1 MADGNEVVSNIAIS
15 KVPAK
20 AGLDAKFKAL
30 ERAENAYYQGK
41 GQAKQQVIQKL
52 PLFCYCLFKG
62 KVRKGIEFEMVI
74 YMID

>member
-20 AGLDAKFKAL
+20 AGLDAKFNAL

-41 GQAKQQVIQKL
+41 GQTKQQVIVIHML
-52 PLFCYCLFKG
+52 PLCFWLLFVYRQG
-62 KVRKGIEFEMVI
+62 
-74 YMID
+74 

>member
-41 GQAKQQVIQKL
+41 GQAKQQVTQKL
-52 PLFCYCLFKG
+52 PLFLLLF
-62 KVRKGIEFEMVI
+62 I
-74 YMID
+74 